1 MISINDILY
10 YKKEQDLLKK
20 WTMDKPLFI
29 QGSSGNGK
37 STLAN
42 LIFQEKNITINT
54 INSSFIKK
62 GKSTLDYITDT
73 LGKKSIS
80 VMFSNNSVNGLI
92 IDDLDVIDTQ
102 DNIISKVFLIIK
114 DNDNSVSPIILI
126 CNDMFISSNVKKIKK
141 LCYCISISKPSIQRM
156 VSSCNLLLPDSVV
169 SKCANKSQGD
179 WSYFN
184 RILSLTD
191 ITNNLDDKLNDIDQK
206 DISYN
211 ITTQTE
217 LLLTKKMTLEQ
228 MYKNC
233 SGDHSLLSL
242 MAFTNV
248 PEILTQNKLD
258 SSKVYN
264 NLRLFDIVE
273 KSIDTEWSLL
283 NVSILYGCIIP
294 FSEISKLHIKKYK
307 PNYTHV
313 FSVSTS
319 QMNHRKL
326 LKKVN
331 LYTGKS
337 INVVSA
343 LLYHSLKNDIAYKK
357 CKEMK
362 LKEFTL
368 NELQKIINV
377 YHKPVS
383 FTSGQK
389 KILTGLLLH

>member
-114 DNDNSVSPIILI
+114 DNDNRVSPIILI

-217 LLLTKKMTLEQ
+217 LLLTKKMTLDQ

-377 YHKPVS
+377 YHKQVS

>member
-1 MISINDILY
+1 MISVNDILY
-10 YKKEQDLLKK
+10 YKKEQELLEKWDL
-20 WTMDKPLFI
+20 DKPLFI
-29 QGSSGNGK
+29 QGSSGTGK

-42 LIFQEKNITINT
+42 LIFQQKNITINT

-80 VMFSNNSVNGLI
+80 IMFSNNSVNGLI

-114 DNDNSVSPIILI
+114 NNINRVSPIILI
-126 CNDMFISSNVKKIKK
+126 CNDMYLSSNVKKIKK
-141 LCYCISISKPSIQRM
+141 LCYCITISKPSIQRM
-156 VSSCNLLLPDSVV
+156 VSSCNLLLPESIV
-169 SKCANKSQGD
+169 SKCANKSKGD

-191 ITNNLDDKLNDIDQK
+191 ITNNLDDKLNDIVQR

-217 LLLTKKMTLEQ
+217 LLITKKMSLYQ

-233 SGDHSLLSL
+233 FGDHSLLSL

-248 PEILTQNKLD
+248 PNILTQNKLC
-258 SSKVYN
+258 SSKVYD

-273 KSIDTEWSLL
+273 KSIDSEWSLL
-283 NVSILYGCIIP
+283 DVSILYGCIIP
-294 FSEISKLHIKKYK
+294 FNEISNLHIKRYK
-307 PNYTHV
+307 PDYTHV

-337 INVVSA
+337 INVLSA

-362 LKEFTL
+362 LIEFTL

-377 YHKPVS
+377 YHKQVS